1 MIKLKNGQDENKDK
15 VLQKLIK
22 SHSIDP
28 RKLVRGRVEHN
39 IRSNKKMAVDV
50 EMLRDC
56 VLVDEQIP
64 NANVMSISKDLES
77 KPEIIANTK

>member
-1 MIKLKNGQDENKDK
+1 
-15 VLQKLIK
+15 
-22 SHSIDP
+22 
-28 RKLVRGRVEHN
+28 
-39 IRSNKKMAVDV
+39 MAVDV

>member
-1 MIKLKNGQDENKDK
+1 MIQEHRNE
-15 VLQKLIK
+15 
-22 SHSIDP
+22 P

-56 VLVDEQIP
+56 VLVDEQYP
-64 NANVMSISKDLES
+64 NINVMSISKDLET
-77 KPEIIANTK
+77 KPEIIANTR